1 MKNILVKF
9 LKIKQLLE
17 NITRVFEKITT
28 KLKLYKKILYKIIW
42 YENRYN
48 LLLF

>member
-17 NITRVFEKITT
+17 NITRVFEKITI
-28 KLKLYKKILYKIIW
+28 KIKIII
-42 YENRYN
+42 
-48 LLLF
+48 

>member
-17 NITRVFEKITT
+17 NITRVFEKITI
-28 KLKLYKKILYKIIW
+28 KIKIIIW
-42 YENRYN
+42 KN
-48 LLLF
+48 FI

>member
-28 KLKLYKKILYKIIW
+28 KLKLLYKKILYKII
-42 YENRYN
+42 
-48 LLLF
+48 

>member
-17 NITRVFEKITT
+17 NITRVFEKI
-28 KLKLYKKILYKIIW
+28 KIKIII
-42 YENRYN
+42 
-48 LLLF
+48 

>member
-17 NITRVFEKITT
+17 NITRVFEKI
-28 KLKLYKKILYKIIW
+28 KIKIIIW
-42 YENRYN
+42 KN
-48 LLLF
+48 FI